1 MAHKW
6 DIPFGKLPSMLGNEK
21 KCSLDQPLCEITTQ
35 AKQLQITVN
44 GEGVRE
50 SELKGPKTKD
60 VPFSSFLFSV
70 KNTFLTYLTLTSIQA
85 QDTFHRVPRIRNHFK
100 SHPEKQKRLM
110 REKQNKTRLPS
121 HIYIFLI

>member
-6 DIPFGKLPSMLGNEK
+6 VIPFGKLPSMLGNEK

-50 SELKGPKTKD
+50 SELKGPHCSE
-60 VPFSSFLFSV
+60 VVSLHLLEHELSPS
-70 KNTFLTYLTLTSIQA
+70 
-85 QDTFHRVPRIRNHFK
+85 
-100 SHPEKQKRLM
+100 
-110 REKQNKTRLPS
+110 TRAAAN
-121 HIYIFLI
+121 